1 MKHALILIL
10 LAVLAIS
17 TGCSD
22 GDATPVDVDKSGSTA
37 ANPMHYNWG
46 LWQFIA
52 DPVNETLDV
61 VQLREGNMHLNV
73 LPFLEPPPLAYM
85 TLESVEFN
93 GNLIEVDIGLKHPF
107 EGLAKF
113 TGFDVCGILITNG
126 SITGFSDSSIHFA
139 GDGDTRLLNPDG
151 LSRWWNPH
159 EFPLDGSMS
168 GYGDGLLGAPYSQAH
183 FNSTLNGYKFFCD
196 ELTNPDAPV
205 SSLDVESRCIF
216 SPGEK
221 NIRHYTIE
229 LGGDGLVFNYAIDAC
244 WAFPQGSPP
253 WDVPDDFPE
262 KANRAEAWNIVVTE
276 NTNTLWNDSSG
287 SGGGSGGEL
296 TLTVDVW
303 DHYNAGMNTVWVE
316 SPGNFSPVGPVSYSD
331 SGDGYATF
339 EIEITSATPA
349 EGSIEL
355 LFSVECELIGYQGLL
370 TGKTVT
376 AYFLYSVDVG
386 TSPIT
391 QGLKNIALREG
402 YDAMDIAIDH
412 ADGDLL
418 VLYSDGIV
426 YKYTEAGEYQDG
438 SQLYMTYEPGMQFI
452 DISPISVSV
461 VAGDFSGADK
471 LKVYADDGTLI
482 SNIDLA
488 TTSQACYARDVSGFT
503 GHTYT
508 NMAALCTST
517 CSQGTYT
524 RWRFYPPPAYSGGYW
539 YANLYNYC
547 TTTHIHRDTTVG
559 CEASDINNYYVY
571 YLEGSI
577 SGCSEYRVQRLYRAS
592 DTTIT
597 NDIDWGPDSQGYWG
611 GSQSDGMDGF
621 WDPKDITRD
630 MNNDYY
636 ILDQLSNGDPAI
648 KKYTEDGFPIGATFG
663 DTTSISGDPL
673 RIEGSDYDGPDGNYI
688 IVLHDGT
695 PADMISIFLLSE
707 TPSE

>member
-10 LAVLAIS
+10 LTVLAFS
-17 TGCSD
+17 SGCSD
-22 GDATPVDVDKSGSTA
+22 RYVSPVDTGKSSLNTE
-37 ANPMHYNWG
+37 NPSHYNWG

-52 DPVNETLDV
+52 DPVNETLDM
-61 VQLREGNMHLNV
+61 VQLRKGNMHLNV
-73 LPFLEPPPLAYM
+73 LPFLEPPPLVNM

-93 GNLIEVDIGLKHPF
+93 GSLVEVDLGLKHPF
-107 EGLAKF
+107 GGLAKF

-126 SITGFSDSSIHFA
+126 SITGFSDSSIRFA

-159 EFPLDGSMS
+159 EFPQDGSIT
-168 GYGDGLLGAPYSQAH
+168 GYSDGLLGAPYSHAH
-183 FNSTLNGYKFFCD
+183 YDSTLNGYKFFCD
-196 ELTNPDAPV
+196 ALTNPDAPV

-216 SPGEK
+216 TPGEK

-229 LGGDGLVFNYAIDAC
+229 LGTAGLVFNYAIDAC

-253 WDVPDDFPE
+253 WDIPDDFPE
-262 KANRAEAWNIVVTE
+262 KANRAEAWNIVVAE
-276 NTNTLWNDSSG
+276 DTNTLWNDG
-287 SGGGSGGEL
+287 VDSGGEL
-296 TLTVDVW
+296 TLSIDVW
-303 DHYNAGMNTVWVE
+303 DHYNAEMNTVWVE
-316 SPGNFSPVGPVSYSD
+316 SPGNFAACGPIASIS
-331 SGDGYATF
+331 SGPGYATY
-339 EIEITSATPA
+339 EVEITSATPA
-349 EGSIEL
+349 EDSIEL
-355 LFSVECELIGYQGLL
+355 LFSVESEISGYQGLL

-376 AYFLYSVDVG
+376 AYFLYPVEVDTEPV
-386 TSPIT
+386 SC
-391 QGLKNIALREG
+391 GLKNIALREG

-426 YKYTEAGEYQDG
+426 YKYTEAGDYQDG

-471 LKVYADDGTLI
+471 MKVYADDGTLI
-482 SNIDLA
+482 STIDLA
-488 TTSQACYARDVSGFT
+488 TNLNACFARDVSGFT

-508 NMAALCTST
+508 NMAALFTST

-524 RWRFYPPPAYSGGYW
+524 RWRFYPPPAYQTGYW

-571 YLEGSI
+571 YLEGSVTD
-577 SGCSEYRVQRLYRAS
+577 CSEYRVQRLYRVT
-592 DTTIT
+592 DTEIL
-597 NDIDWGPDSQGYWG
+597 NDTDWGPNSQGYWG
-611 GSQSDGMDGF
+611 GAQSDGMDGF

-630 MNNDYY
+630 MSNDYY

-648 KKYTEDGFPIGATFG
+648 KKYTEDGFPIGEAFG

-673 RIEGSDYDGPDGNYI
+673 RIEGSDYNGADGNFI
-688 IVLHDGT
+688 IVLHDGS
-695 PADMISIFLLSE
+695 PADMISIFMLSE